1 MLAQLELNDSSLGL
15 TQNFQMLSFE
25 LDHSQ
30 YLNVSLLNFYP
41 QYNEDVQFSLS
52 SVFGDTICI

>member
-15 TQNFQMLSFE
+15 TQNFQMFSFE

-41 QYNEDVQFSLS
+41 QYNEDVQFFLP
-52 SVFGDTICI
+52 SVFGDIICI

>member
-1 MLAQLELNDSSLGL
+1 MLAQLELNYSSLGL

-30 YLNVSLLNFYP
+30 YLDVSLLNFYP
-41 QYNEDVQFSLS
+41 QYNEDVQFFLS
-52 SVFGDTICI
+52 SVFDDTICI

>member
-1 MLAQLELNDSSLGL
+1 MLAQLELNYSSLGV

-41 QYNEDVQFSLS
+41 QYNEDVQFFLS